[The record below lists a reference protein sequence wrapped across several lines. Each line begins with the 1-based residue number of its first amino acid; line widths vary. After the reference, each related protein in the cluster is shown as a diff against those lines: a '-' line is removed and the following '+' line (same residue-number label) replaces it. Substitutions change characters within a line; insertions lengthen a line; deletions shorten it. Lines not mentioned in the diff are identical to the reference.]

1 VPQQQRVAVVTGAGG
16 GIGGAVAAELARR
29 GLAVVVMDPGVGL
42 HGEPLDEPTA
52 AATAQR
58 ITEAGGTA
66 RASVASVTDRAA
78 LRALFREVVAEF
90 GSLDVVVNPAGIVP
104 AEQFPHAS
112 QQDWSRVIGI
122 HLGGYLNVLAEALP
136 LMVTAGSGRIVGVT
150 SGAGLARAAAASA
163 AYGCAKRAVAAVTW
177 ELGARLPDGVTLNAL
192 SPIAS
197 TRMSRPSAPVTASTS
212 PPGRR
217 VHQGLDLSALP
228 PPQDMAP
235 VAAYLAGE
243 PACTGQ
249 IIFSAGPELS
259 LIGPPR
265 LIEAFSAERSSDLAL
280 ALDTLGPVVLR
291 PADGQQR
298 TTGGAN
304 ARVGAVFD
312 QPGRTSATGANGSRP
327 GRCLI
332 VSDHAALAGAVAAAV
347 TRVGLAPL
355 GLGTRPRSGGSGSGG
370 SGSGG
375 PGSYPGGPGSYPGGP
390 GSYSGGPGSYSG
402 GPGSGSGAPD
412 PGHLA
417 GPLPAGFDAAEEAL
431 NRAADAA
438 GGVDAIVIALGP
450 FAGTAGPGDPPWPEV
465 LAGHG
470 EVVGQVLAHAGWLS
484 AAARYAAGRSRPVRV
499 VHLADATS
507 PGLRPGAQ
515 AVAQLAR
522 CANEVQPDLL
532 DVFCVAVE
540 TASPADQ
547 HPVAELGA
555 WLVRSDQSN
564 ALRGAELFAR
574 PGWMGL
580 RSHPGP
586 VATLSHGTAAL
597 PAWID
602 DWLRETIPLT
612 GAPGARPRQAEPA
625 G

>member
-347 TRVGLAPL
+347 TRSGLAPL
-355 GLGTRPRSGGSGSGG
+355 GLAGS
-370 SGSGG
+370 
-375 PGSYPGGPGSYPGGP
+375 
-390 GSYSGGPGSYSG
+390 
-402 GPGSGSGAPD
+402 
-412 PGHLA
+412 
-417 GPLPAGFDAAEEAL
+417 LPAGFDAAEEAL

-450 FAGTAGPGDPPWPEV
+450 FAGTAGPGDPSWPDV

-555 WLVRSDQSN
+555 WLLRSDQSN

-612 GAPGARPRQAEPA
+612 GAPGARRRQAEPA

>member
-1 VPQQQRVAVVTGAGG
+1 
-16 GIGGAVAAELARR
+16 
-29 GLAVVVMDPGVGL
+29 MDPGTGL
-42 HGEPLDEPTA
+42 HGEPLNEPTA

-58 ITEAGGTA
+58 ITAAGGTA

-78 LRALFREVVAEF
+78 LRALFREVVTEF

-112 QQDWSRVIGI
+112 QHDWSRVIGI

-150 SGAGLARAAAASA
+150 SGAGLARAAAAA
-163 AYGCAKRAVAAVTW
+163 ASYGCAKRAVAAVTW

-347 TRVGLAPL
+347 TRAGLAPL
-355 GLGTRPRSGGSGSGG
+355 G
-370 SGSGG
+370 
-375 PGSYPGGPGSYPGGP
+375 
-390 GSYSGGPGSYSG
+390 
-402 GPGSGSGAPD
+402 
-412 PGHLA
+412 LA

-431 NRAADAA
+431 NRAADEA

-450 FAGTAGPGDPPWPEV
+450 FAGTAGPGDPSWPEV

-470 EVVGQVLAHAGWLS
+470 QVVGQVLAHAGWLS
-484 AAARYAAGRSRPVRV
+484 AAARYAVGRSRPVRV

-602 DWLRETIPLT
+602 DWLREPIPLT

>member
-29 GLAVVVMDPGVGL
+29 GLAVVVMDPGTGL
-42 HGEPLDEPTA
+42 HGEPLNDPTA

-58 ITEAGGTA
+58 ITGAGGTA

-112 QQDWSRVIGI
+112 QHDWSQVIGI

-197 TRMSRPSAPVTASTS
+197 TRMSRPGAAA

-217 VHQGLDLSALP
+217 VQQGLDLSALP

-347 TRVGLAPL
+347 TRAGLAPL
-355 GLGTRPRSGGSGSGG
+355 GLGARPASGGSGSDHAALAAAAVTR
-370 SGSGG
+370 
-375 PGSYPGGPGSYPGGP
+375 
-390 GSYSGGPGSYSG
+390 
-402 GPGSGSGAPD
+402 SGAAPV
-412 PGHLA
+412 GLA

-438 GGVDAIVIALGP
+438 GGVEAIVIALGP
-450 FAGTAGPGDPPWPEV
+450 FAGTAGPGDPSWPDV

-507 PGLRPGAQ
+507 PGMRPGAQ

-586 VATLSHGTAAL
+586 VATLSHGTTAL

>member
-1 VPQQQRVAVVTGAGG
+1 MPQQQRVAVVTGAGG

-42 HGEPLDEPTA
+42 HGEPLNEPTA

-66 RASVASVTDRAA
+66 RASVASVTDRTA
-78 LRALFREVVAEF
+78 LRALFREVVSEF

-112 QQDWSRVIGI
+112 QHDWSQVVGI

-150 SGAGLARAAAASA
+150 SGAGLARAAAAA
-163 AYGCAKRAVAAVTW
+163 ASYGCAKRVVAAVTW
-177 ELGARLPDGVTLNAL
+177 ELGARLPDGVTLNAP

-197 TRMSRPSAPVTASTS
+197 TRMTRPSAPVVGSTS

-217 VHQGLDLSALP
+217 VQQGLDLSALP

-304 ARVGAVFD
+304 ARVGAVFG
-312 QPGRTSATGANGSRP
+312 QPGRTSAAAVNGSRP
-327 GRCLI
+327 SRCLI
-332 VSDHAALAGAVAAAV
+332 VSDHAAMAAELGIAVS
-347 TRVGLAPL
+347 RVGLDPLAPVGLGAPL
-355 GLGTRPRSGGSGSGG
+355 PN
-370 SGSGG
+370 
-375 PGSYPGGPGSYPGGP
+375 
-390 GSYSGGPGSYSG
+390 
-402 GPGSGSGAPD
+402 
-412 PGHLA
+412 
-417 GPLPAGFDAAEEAL
+417 GFAAAEEAL
-431 NRAADAA
+431 NRAADEA
-438 GGVDAIVIALGP
+438 GGVDAVVLALGL
-450 FAGTAGPGDPPWPEV
+450 FAGSAEPGDPSWPEL
-465 LAGHG
+465 LAGYAPTAD
-470 EVVGQVLAHAGWLS
+470 QVLAHAGWLS
-484 AAARYAAGRSRPVRV
+484 AVARYAVGRSRPVRV

-507 PGLRPGAQ
+507 PALRPGAQ
-515 AVAQLAR
+515 GVAQLAR
-522 CANEVQPDLL
+522 CANDVQPDLL

-540 TASPADQ
+540 TASPADRHQ
-547 HPVAELGA
+547 VAELGA
-555 WLVRSDQSN
+555 WLLRSDQSTV
-564 ALRGAELFAR
+564 LRGAELFAR

-586 VATLSHGTAAL
+586 VASLCHGTPPL
-597 PAWID
+597 PAWFD
-602 DWLRETIPLT
+602 DWLRDTIALT
-612 GAPGARPRQAEPA
+612 GSRPRQAEPA

>member
-1 VPQQQRVAVVTGAGG
+1 MPKQQRVAVVTGAGG

-78 LRALFREVVAEF
+78 LRALFREVVTEF

-112 QQDWSRVIGI
+112 QQDWNRVIGI

-347 TRVGLAPL
+347 TRSGLAPL
-355 GLGTRPRSGGSGSGG
+355 GLGARPGSGG
-370 SGSGG
+370 SGVAG
-375 PGSYPGGPGSYPGGP
+375 PAS
-390 GSYSGGPGSYSG
+390 
-402 GPGSGSGAPD
+402 
-412 PGHLA
+412 GHLA

-450 FAGTAGPGDPPWPEV
+450 FAGTAGPGDPSWPEV

-540 TASPADQ
+540 TALPADQ

>member
-1 VPQQQRVAVVTGAGG
+1 MPQQQRVAVVTGAGG

-29 GLAVVVMDPGVGL
+29 GLAVVVMDPGTGL
-42 HGEPLDEPTA
+42 HGEPLNEPTA

-66 RASVASVTDRAA
+66 RASTASVTDRAA
-78 LRALFREVVAEF
+78 LRALIREVVTEF

-197 TRMSRPSAPVTASTS
+197 TRMSRPGGPVTASTS
-212 PPGRR
+212 PAGRR

-347 TRVGLAPL
+347 TRSGLAPL
-355 GLGTRPRSGGSGSGG
+355 GLAGS
-370 SGSGG
+370 
-375 PGSYPGGPGSYPGGP
+375 
-390 GSYSGGPGSYSG
+390 
-402 GPGSGSGAPD
+402 
-412 PGHLA
+412 
-417 GPLPAGFDAAEEAL
+417 LPAGFDAAEEAL

-438 GGVDAIVIALGP
+438 GGVDAIVIALGS
-450 FAGTAGPGDPPWPEV
+450 FAGTAGPGDPSWPEV

-555 WLVRSDQSN
+555 WLLRSDQSN

>member
-1 VPQQQRVAVVTGAGG
+1 
-16 GIGGAVAAELARR
+16 
-29 GLAVVVMDPGVGL
+29 
-42 HGEPLDEPTA
+42 
-52 AATAQR
+52 
-58 ITEAGGTA
+58 
-66 RASVASVTDRAA
+66 
-78 LRALFREVVAEF
+78 
-90 GSLDVVVNPAGIVP
+90 
-104 AEQFPHAS
+104 
-112 QQDWSRVIGI
+112 
-122 HLGGYLNVLAEALP
+122 
-136 LMVTAGSGRIVGVT
+136 
-150 SGAGLARAAAASA
+150 
-163 AYGCAKRAVAAVTW
+163 
-177 ELGARLPDGVTLNAL
+177 
-192 SPIAS
+192 
-197 TRMSRPSAPVTASTS
+197 
-212 PPGRR
+212 
-217 VHQGLDLSALP
+217 
-228 PPQDMAP
+228 MAP

-265 LIEAFSAERSSDLAL
+265 LIEAFSAKRSSDLAL

-332 VSDHAALAGAVAAAV
+332 VSDHTALVGALAAAA
-347 TRVGLAPL
+347 RRSGLDPI
-355 GLGTRPRSGGSGSGG
+355 GLGARPGSGGSGSGG

-375 PGSYPGGPGSYPGGP
+375 PGSYPGGPGSG
-390 GSYSGGPGSYSG
+390 SGG
-402 GPGSGSGAPD
+402 PD

-450 FAGTAGPGDPPWPEV
+450 FAGTAGPGDPSWPEV

-484 AAARYAAGRSRPVRV
+484 AAARYAAGRSQPVRV

>member
-1 VPQQQRVAVVTGAGG
+1 MPQQQRVAVVTGAGG

-66 RASVASVTDRAA
+66 RASTASVTDRAA
-78 LRALFREVVAEF
+78 LRALFREVVTEF

-112 QQDWSRVIGI
+112 QHDWSQVIGI

-197 TRMSRPSAPVTASTS
+197 TRMSRPGAPVTASTS

-375 PGSYPGGPGSYPGGP
+375 PGSY
-390 GSYSGGPGSYSG
+390 SGGPGSYSG

-450 FAGTAGPGDPPWPEV
+450 FAGTAGPGDPSWPEV

-484 AAARYAAGRSRPVRV
+484 AAARYAVGRSRPVRV

-555 WLVRSDQSN
+555 WLLRSDQSN

>member
-1 VPQQQRVAVVTGAGG
+1 MP
-16 GIGGAVAAELARR
+16 
-29 GLAVVVMDPGVGL
+29 
-42 HGEPLDEPTA
+42 
-52 AATAQR
+52 
-58 ITEAGGTA
+58 
-66 RASVASVTDRAA
+66 
-78 LRALFREVVAEF
+78 
-90 GSLDVVVNPAGIVP
+90 
-104 AEQFPHAS
+104 
-112 QQDWSRVIGI
+112 
-122 HLGGYLNVLAEALP
+122 
-136 LMVTAGSGRIVGVT
+136 
-150 SGAGLARAAAASA
+150 
-163 AYGCAKRAVAAVTW
+163 
-177 ELGARLPDGVTLNAL
+177 
-192 SPIAS
+192 
-197 TRMSRPSAPVTASTS
+197 STS

-217 VHQGLDLSALP
+217 VQQGLDLSALP

-265 LIEAFSAERSSDLAL
+265 LIEAFSAKRSSDLAL

-332 VSDHAALAGAVAAAV
+332 VSDHTALVGALAAAA
-347 TRVGLAPL
+347 RRSGLDPI
-355 GLGTRPRSGGSGSGG
+355 GLGARPGSGG

-375 PGSYPGGPGSYPGGP
+375 
-390 GSYSGGPGSYSG
+390 
-402 GPGSGSGAPD
+402 PD

-450 FAGTAGPGDPPWPEV
+450 FAGTAGPGDPSWPEV

-484 AAARYAAGRSRPVRV
+484 AAARYAAGRSQPVRV

>member
-1 VPQQQRVAVVTGAGG
+1 VPQQQRVALVTGAGG

-42 HGEPLDEPTA
+42 HGEPLNEPTA

-66 RASVASVTDRAA
+66 RASTASVTDRAA
-78 LRALFREVVAEF
+78 LRALFREVITEF

-197 TRMSRPSAPVTASTS
+197 TRMSRPGAPVTTGTS
-212 PPGRR
+212 PPVQR

-332 VSDHAALAGAVAAAV
+332 VSDHAALAAAVAAAV
-347 TRVGLAPL
+347 ARAGLAPL
-355 GLGTRPRSGGSGSGG
+355 GLGARPGSGG
-370 SGSGG
+370 SGSDH
-375 PGSYPGGPGSYPGGP
+375 
-390 GSYSGGPGSYSG
+390 
-402 GPGSGSGAPD
+402 AA
-412 PGHLA
+412 LA
-417 GPLPAGFDAAEEAL
+417 GAVAVTRAGLAPIGLAGLLPAGFDAAEEAL
-431 NRAADAA
+431 NRAADEV

-450 FAGTAGPGDPPWPEV
+450 FAGTAGPGDPSWPEV
-465 LAGHG
+465 LAEHG

-555 WLVRSDQSN
+555 WLLRSDQSN